1 MAARLP
7 PAVVPYGSYRAWLE
21 AIEGYAGQIA
31 YAERL
36 RAEPLR
42 PVPYRGAF
50 AGVLQALGLKPYAH
64 QAEAFRA
71 LEAGEHVVLATPTAS
86 GKSLV
91 YQVPALKT
99 ALEGKTALF
108 VFPTKALARDQ
119 EKRLLAMEK
128 ALAFERRASFT
139 YDGDTHSEKRKKARA
154 QGKIL
159 LTNPDMLHYGILP
172 RHPDWAAFL
181 GRLSYL
187 VVDELHYYRGV
198 FGSHAGMI
206 FRRLLRLAR
215 FYGANPQIVAASAT
229 IENPGE
235 HAERL
240 FGAGF
245 RAIRRKGAL
254 SEREFVLW
262 RPKALDKTGEHRRS
276 PNIEAALLAEH
287 AALHGVKTLVFAGA
301 RRSVE
306 LIGKYTRGSPAAEW
320 IRTYR
325 AGYTPGER
333 RRLEEAFKNGEI
345 SVLVSTNALELGIDI
360 GDLDAVIL
368 VGFPGSM
375 MSFWQRA
382 GRAGRSGRRA
392 LVLWIP
398 RDDPL
403 DAYYEDHP
411 ERLVGGEPEAAVAD
425 PFNPYLYPLHLHA
438 AARELPL
445 EKDEPIYR
453 PELAGEGF
461 LERGGRIYTT
471 VKNPHRRIVLRGSGP
486 TFRLKDAFGKTIGT
500 LDERQAYW
508 EAHPGAVFLHMGES
522 YLVKRFDAERREI
535 ELLPSLEDY
544 YTQPL
549 ATTEIFVDAGE
560 EVGRGVWL
568 GKAVLVEQVVGY
580 VKKRYITE
588 AVLEEVPLEM
598 PEIRFATEAVWFH
611 VEPEWLADER
621 GLAFA
626 MEALLPSGI
635 HALEH
640 TMIGMLPLF
649 VLAERADIGGVSYP
663 AYPHPLPSGGGRPT
677 IFIYDGHPGGVG
689 YVREGA
695 RRFAEWI
702 AATRDRL
709 ESCPCESGCP
719 RCILSPKCGNQNRY
733 LDKGAALKL
742 ARALAQRH
750 PTEPDAPR
758 G

>member
-1 MAARLP
+1 VPAKLP
-7 PAVVPYGSYRAWLE
+7 PAIESFGSYRAWLKE
-21 AIEGYAGQIA
+21 IEGYADQIA
-31 YAERL
+31 YAELL

-42 PVPYRGAF
+42 KTEYAGAF
-50 AGVLQALGLKPYAH
+50 SGVLAALGLSPYEH

-71 LEAGEHVVLATPTAS
+71 IEAGRHVVLATPTAS

-91 YQVPALKT
+91 YQAPALK
-99 ALEGKTALF
+99 AVLEGETALF

-119 EKRLLAMEK
+119 EQRLLSMEK
-128 ALAFERRASFT
+128 ALGLPRTTFT
-139 YDGDTHSEKRKKARA
+139 YDGDTASEKRKRARE
-154 QGKIL
+154 QGSL
-159 LTNPDMLHYGILP
+159 VLTNPDMLHYGILP
-172 RHPDWAAFL
+172 RHPEWAGFL
-181 GRLSYL
+181 GRLRYL

-215 FYGANPQIVAASAT
+215 YYGARPQIVASSAT
-229 IENPGE
+229 IKNPAE

-240 FGAGF
+240 FGEAF
-245 RAIRRKGAL
+245 LAVRRT
-254 SEREFVLW
+254 SSRTEREFVLW
-262 RPKALDKTGEHRRS
+262 RPKALDQTGEVRRS

-287 AALHGVKTLVFAGA
+287 AAAYGIKTLIFANS
-301 RRSVE
+301 RKSVE
-306 LIGKYTRGSPAAEW
+306 LIGKYTRSSPFAAQ

-325 AGYTPGER
+325 AGYTARDR
-333 RRLEEAFKNGEI
+333 RKLEEAFKKGAI
-345 SVLVSTNALELGIDI
+345 SVLVATNALELGIDI
-360 GDLDAVIL
+360 GDLDAVVL

-375 MSFWQRA
+375 MSLWQRA
-382 GRAGRSGRRA
+382 GRAGRGERRA
-392 LVLWIP
+392 LVVWIP
-398 RDDPL
+398 REDPL

-411 ERLVGGEPEAAVAD
+411 DRLTGGEPEAAVAD
-425 PFNPYLYPLHLHA
+425 PFNPYLYPLHAHA

-445 EKDEPIYR
+445 AKTEPLWR

-461 LERGGRIYTT
+461 VEREGRIYTT
-471 VKNPHRRIVLRGSGP
+471 LKNPHRKIVLRGSGA
-486 TFRLKDAFGKTIGT
+486 TFRLKDPFGKTIGY

-508 EAHPGAVFLHMGES
+508 EAHPGAVFLHQGES
-522 YLVKRFDAERREI
+522 YLVKRLDLERREI

-549 ATTEIFVDAGE
+549 ATTEVLAHEGE
-560 EVGRGVWL
+560 EVHPGIYVGRVEI
-568 GKAVLVEQVVGY
+568 VEQVVGY
-580 VKKRYITE
+580 VKKRYLTE
-588 AVLEEVPLEM
+588 AVIEEIPLEM

-611 VEPEWLADER
+611 VEPEWLADEK

-640 TMIGMLPLF
+640 TMIGLLPLF

-689 YVREGA
+689 YAREGA
-695 RRFAEWI
+695 KRFPEWI
-702 AATRDRL
+702 AATKDRL
-709 ESCPCESGCP
+709 QSCPCESGCP

-733 LDKGAALKL
+733 LDKGAAFKL
-742 ARALAQRH
+742 AERLALIYQ
-750 PTEPDAPR
+750 
-758 G
+758 GK

>member
-7 PAVVPYGSYRAWLE
+7 PAVEPYGGYRAWLE
-21 AIEGYAGQIA
+21 AIEGYAGQVA
-31 YAERL
+31 YAELL
-36 RAEPLR
+36 RADPLR
-42 PVPYRGAF
+42 PVAYRGVF
-50 AGVLQALGLKPYAH
+50 AGVLAVLGIAPYPH

-71 LEAGEHVVLATPTAS
+71 LEKGQNPVLATPTAS

-91 YQVPALKT
+91 YQAPALKA
-99 ALEGKTALF
+99 ALEGGTAFL

-119 EKRLLAMEK
+119 EKRLVAMEK
-128 ALAFERRASFT
+128 ALGIEGRYSYT
-139 YDGDTHSEKRKKARA
+139 YDGDTHTAKRRRARA
-154 QGKIL
+154 EGRIL
-159 LTNPDMLHYGILP
+159 LTNPDMLHFGILP
-172 RHPDWAAFL
+172 RHPDWASFFA
-181 GRLSYL
+181 RLRYL

-198 FGSHAGMI
+198 FGSHVGMI

-215 FYGANPQIVAASAT
+215 YYGARPQVIAASAT
-229 IENPGE
+229 IQNPAE
-235 HAERL
+235 HAGRL
-240 FGAGF
+240 FGLPF
-245 RAIRRKGAL
+245 REIRRKTAF

-262 RPKALDKTGEHRRS
+262 RPKALDKSGEVRRS

-287 AALHGVKTLVFAGA
+287 AALAGVKTLIFAGA

-306 LIGKYTRGSPAAEW
+306 LIGRYTRASPAADR

-325 AGYTPGER
+325 AGYTAGER
-333 RRLEEAFKNGEI
+333 RKLEEAFKAGEVT
-345 SVLVSTNALELGIDI
+345 VLVSTNALELGIDI
-360 GDLDAVIL
+360 GDLDATVL

-382 GRAGRSGRRA
+382 GRAGRGERRA
-392 LVLWIP
+392 LTVWIP
-398 RDDPL
+398 REDPL

-411 ERLVGGEPEAAVAD
+411 ERLLGGEPEAAVAD
-425 PFNPYLYPLHLHA
+425 PFNPYLYPLHAHA

-445 EKDEPIYR
+445 EETEPIWR
-453 PELAGEGF
+453 GELAGEGF
-461 LERGGRIYTT
+461 LRREGRIYTT
-471 VKNPHRRIVLRGSGP
+471 FKDPHRRIVLRGSGP
-486 TFRLKDAFGKTIGT
+486 TFRLKDAFGRTLGT

-522 YLVKRFDAERREI
+522 YLVKRFDPKRREI

-549 ATTEIFVDAGE
+549 ATTEVLVESGE
-560 EVGRGVWL
+560 EIREGIWL
-568 GKAVLVEQVVGY
+568 GKVELVEQVVGY
-580 VKKRYITE
+580 VKKRYLTE
-588 AVLEEVPLEM
+588 AVLEEVPLAM
-598 PEIRFATEAVWFH
+598 PEIRYRTEAVWFH
-611 VEPEWLADER
+611 VEPGWLADDR
-621 GLAFA
+621 DLAFA

-689 YVREGA
+689 YAREGA
-695 RRFAEWI
+695 RQFPEWI

-709 ESCPCESGCP
+709 ASCPCESGCP
-719 RCILSPKCGNQNRY
+719 RCILSPKCGNQNRH

-742 ARALAQRH
+742 AQTLSEIHTPSR
-750 PTEPDAPR
+750 TT

>member
-7 PAVVPYGSYRAWLE
+7 PAVRPYGGYRAWLE
-21 AIEGYAGQIA
+21 ATEGYAGQVA
-31 YAERL
+31 YAELL

-42 PVPYRGAF
+42 PVPYRGLY
-50 AGVLQALGLKPYAH
+50 AGVLEALGLQPYPH

-71 LEAGEHVVLATPTAS
+71 LEAGAHVVLATPTAS

-91 YQVPALKT
+91 YQAPALKAALEDGT
-99 ALEGKTALF
+99 ALL

-119 EKRLLAMEK
+119 EKRLLALER
-128 ALAFERRASFT
+128 ALGLEERASYT
-139 YDGDTHSEKRKKARA
+139 YDGDTPSEKRRRARTR
-154 QGKIL
+154 GRIL
-159 LTNPDMLHYGILP
+159 LTNPDMLHYGLLP
-172 RHPDWAAFL
+172 RHPDWAGFL
-181 GRLSYL
+181 GRLRYL

-206 FRRLLRLAR
+206 FQRLLRLAGYYR
-215 FYGANPQIVAASAT
+215 ARPQVIAASAT
-229 IENPGE
+229 IANPAE
-235 HAERL
+235 HAGRL
-240 FGAGF
+240 FGLAF
-245 RAIRRKGAL
+245 QEIRRRGAL
-254 SEREFVLW
+254 TEREFVLW
-262 RPKALDKTGEHRRS
+262 RPKALDRTGEHRRS

-287 AALHGVKTLVFAGA
+287 AALAGLKTLIFAGA

-306 LIGKYTRGSPAAEW
+306 LIGKYTRGSPAADR

-325 AGYTPGER
+325 AGYTAGER
-333 RRLEEAFKNGEI
+333 RKIEEAFKAGAI
-345 SVLVSTNALELGIDI
+345 TVLVSTNALELGIDI
-360 GDLDAVIL
+360 GDLDAVVL
-368 VGFPGSM
+368 VGFPGSI

-382 GRAGRSGRRA
+382 GRAGRAGNRA
-392 LVLWIP
+392 LALWIP
-398 RDDPL
+398 REDPL

-411 ERLVGGEPEAAVAD
+411 ERLLGGAVEAAVAD

-445 EKDEPIYR
+445 RPDEPLYR

-461 LERGGRIYTT
+461 VERGGRIHTT
-471 VKNPHRRIVLRGSGP
+471 VRNPHRRITLRGSGP
-486 TFRLKDAFGKTIGT
+486 SFRLKDAFGRTLGT

-522 YLVKRFDAERREI
+522 YLVKRFDVERREI

-549 ATTEIFVDAGE
+549 ATTEILVNAGE
-560 EVGRGVWL
+560 EVREGVWL
-568 GKAVLVEQVVGY
+568 GKVELVEQVVGY
-580 VKKRYITE
+580 VKKRYVTE
-588 AVLEEVPLEM
+588 AVLEEVPLAM
-598 PEIRFATEAVWFH
+598 PEIRYATEAVWFH
-611 VEPEWLADER
+611 VEPGWLAEEKD
-621 GLAFA
+621 LALA

-640 TMIGMLPLF
+640 AMIGMLPLF
-649 VLAERADIGGVSYP
+649 VLAERADLGGVSYP

-695 RRFAEWI
+695 RRFPEWI

-709 ESCPCESGCP
+709 AGCPCEAGCP
-719 RCILSPKCGNQNRY
+719 RCVLSPKCGNQNRY
-733 LDKGAALKL
+733 LDKGAALRL
-742 ARALAQRH
+742 AEALAARH
-750 PTEPDAPR
+750 PL
-758 G
+758 